1 MSPGQKVKGSGQM
14 PPKINRKETGIN
26 LRRIMDQRGVT
37 VKDVQQYLG
46 LDSVQSIYH
55 WLNGLSMP
63 TLDNLY
69 SLSALFHVT
78 LDELVCGDREAVG
91 GEVSRLGAD
100 YRDLSVEILDS
111 RELSERI
118 ADPCRLPER
127 FESARARRLLA
138 YYKAI
143 SGGRAA

>member
-1 MSPGQKVKGSGQM
+1 M

-26 LRRIMDQRGVT
+26 LRRIMDRRGLS
-37 VKDVQQYLG
+37 VKDIQQYLG

-69 SLSALFHVT
+69 SLSALFQVT
-78 LDELVCGDREAVG
+78 LDELVCGNREPVGEELLPSEAVCYG
-91 GEVSRLGAD
+91 LP
-100 YRDLSVEILDS
+100 VENTDH
-111 RELSERI
+111 RGF
-118 ADPCRLPER
+118 PER
-127 FESARARRLLA
+127 FEAARARRMLA

>member
-1 MSPGQKVKGSGQM
+1 MT
-14 PPKINRKETGIN
+14 PKINRKETGIN
-26 LRRIMDQRGVT
+26 LRRIMDRRGLT
-37 VKDVQQYLG
+37 VKDIQQYLG

-69 SLSALFHVT
+69 SLSALFQVT
-78 LDELVCGDREAVG
+78 LDELVCGDREPVG
-91 GEVSRLGAD
+91 VELSRPVANYWELP
-100 YRDLSVEILDS
+100 VEITDS
-111 RELSERI
+111 RSVSERLP
-118 ADPCRLPER
+118 DPCRPPECLA
-127 FESARARRLLA
+127 SARARRLFA